1 MFFKFPKLAKWQ
13 GLKEVIEKDLYN
25 QSIQVSIFE
34 KLDGMHIG
42 IYVPYEE
49 NESIEVYS
57 RNGIEITD
65 SEALSYLKS
74 SLFTSLR
81 NYINNRLPLFSQYKG
96 MYFDGEL
103 CGLKIANRI
112 DYGCKQAHVDNFV
125 KLYTGGVVTK
135 DNKLVGVLPCHA
147 IVAKFETLDIYVLKP
162 KKANI
167 FYTTFK
173 EEVLPTKTQ
182 FDTGSDVEGF
192 VYYFTDFE
200 LGEVITMRKH
210 KDKAFN
216 DVKAPFSIPMND
228 NTKAVREV
236 FRTYITENR
245 ALDVLSKHD
254 LSIELKYED
263 SLFIKEVFNDA
274 WMDFKEE
281 RKDLLKEMTTT
292 EKRKLREPNAKLR
305 DKLKAIFSNKQSK
318 LTE

>member
-1 MFFKFPKLAKWQ
+1 MFFEFPKLAKWH

-57 RNGIEITD
+57 RNGIDISD
-65 SEALSYLKS
+65 SAALSYLKHNF
-74 SLFTSLR
+74 FTSLR
-81 NYINNRLPLFSQYKG
+81 TYVDNRLTIFSQYKG

-112 DYGCKQAHVDNFV
+112 DYGCKQANVDNFV

-135 DNKLVGVLPCHA
+135 DNRLVCILPCHTM
-147 IVAKFETLDIYVLKP
+147 VAKFETLDTYVLKP

-167 FYTTFK
+167 FYTAFK
-173 EEVLPTKTQ
+173 EEELPAKTQ
-182 FDTGSDVEGF
+182 FNTGADVEGY
-192 VYYFTDFE
+192 VYYFTDSE
-200 LGEVITMRKH
+200 VGDVITMRKH

-216 DVKAPFSIPMND
+216 DVKAPFNIPMND

-236 FRTYITENR
+236 FRTYITDNR

-281 RKDLLKEMTTT
+281 RKDLLKGMTTT
-292 EKRKLREPNAKLR
+292 EKRKLREPNAELR